1 MGQKVLLWTFFLE
14 LMVTLRTLIDVSG
27 ITYSHRTITF
37 EVNVF

>member
-27 ITYSHRTITF
+27 ITYSRRTITF